1 MIMDDH
7 RWFSLNHSLVKLPQN
22 HFSNRLTVQL
32 AGTTSKLGG
41 MFSRKKM
48 PKRGWLSPHE

>member
-32 AGTTSKLGG
+32 AGTTSKTTG

>member
-22 HFSNRLTVQL
+22 HFSNRLVTVQL
-32 AGTTSKLGG
+32 GGTTSKTWHVFPQKDAKKG
-41 MFSRKKM
+41 MVT
-48 PKRGWLSPHE
+48 PT